1 MVKYFV
7 TCEGDGYA
15 FCRGFAD
22 YAEARAAY
30 EALAWSFCYAARGY
44 VALVLTTR
52 SGRIVQELRL

>member
-1 MVKYFV
+1 MCKYFV

-22 YAEARAAY
+22 YEEARAVY

-44 VALVLTTR
+44 VALVLTTK